1 MALCQISGKYYD
13 INTLKNLQQT
23 QNRYKIVTNIVNVG
37 HSIVCITL
45 FMVLFS
51 FKISLFER
59 VFNYTKN

>member
-1 MALCQISGKYYD
+1 MALCQISEKYYY
-13 INTLKNLQQT
+13 INTLKNLQQAG
-23 QNRYKIVTNIVNVG
+23 RYKIVTNIVNVG

>member
-1 MALCQISGKYYD
+1 MALCQISEKYCY
-13 INTLKNLQQT
+13 INTLKNLQQAG
-23 QNRYKIVTNIVNVG
+23 RYKIVTNIVNVG